1 MGGFLRPRGAEET
14 GGRIAGRGRE
24 GDTEESHKIY
34 LYGKRLRS
42 TMVWSLTKSE
52 IQLYMNTMSQ
62 MRPCLRQA
70 HGQGAVLFLR
80 QCWDIT

>member
-1 MGGFLRPRGAEET
+1 MGGFE
-14 GGRIAGRGRE
+14 GRREKADGSRGRGRE

-34 LYGKRLRS
+34 IYGKRLRS
-42 TMVWSLTKSE
+42 TMVWSLSKSE